1 MGKKILFSV
10 VLLFAWGLLYGQER
24 VYVSTDKDVYI
35 AGEDVWYSVHCLMDD
50 EDGHSNLS
58 DVAYLQFVSN
68 DGVAGTSK
76 VALIN
81 GRGCGKFRIPASFAT
96 GNYSIVSFTKRYGGD
111 AQGKFNGKIISVF
124 NTLGTAKVNDGV
136 IAGKGMGKGKDIA
149 SLEQNS
155 SQASVEVG
163 KEVKGAV
170 PVKIRNNGSGTMLL
184 SVSVYHVDELEELGG
199 RYNSAA
205 LLERTG
211 NFATLEEVDYAGE
224 VITVRVKGKDGSS
237 AAGKWVYMSG
247 AGSADDV
254 YVTRIGEDGT
264 AVFHTGNIM
273 GRRDLVFEVLADSK
287 SVAEGPTAKDTSIG
301 YDVEIVEK
309 DYKRATVEIP
319 QLEISPAMERGLQER
334 GRRMQIARRFD
345 SDTLWEMCARKD
357 NSFVGNTPPLV
368 YDLDDYTRFMNLEE
382 VLREYV
388 DFVRVRRDGG
398 KTEIKVLWE
407 TQGHCLALLD
417 GIPVSDHSVILG
429 VNQQLVKRI
438 VVYPKRYLLNNFIYD
453 GVVNFITYKGNMGG
467 VQLPKN
473 VAVVGFDGVSWPVA
487 FLGEKVASEDE
498 YPHFLSTIYWN
509 PMVDIP
515 AGEEF
520 EFKCFL
526 PQYKGKFRIVVEGI
540 TDSIEEVYFSKLLK

>member
-1 MGKKILFSV
+1 MRNYLIFIGVVLVSTFSV
-10 VLLFAWGLLYGQER
+10 MAQER
-24 VYVSTDKDVYI
+24 VYVSTDKDVYV
-35 AGEDVWYSVHCLMDD
+35 AGEDVWYSVHCLYG
-50 EDGHSNLS
+50 DGGNHSNLS
-58 DVAYLQFVSN
+58 DVAYLQFVSS
-68 DGVAGTSK
+68 DGIAGTSK

-111 AQGKFNGKIISVF
+111 SEGEFNGKIISVF
-124 NTLGTAKVNDGV
+124 NTLGTAKVKDGV
-136 IAGKGMGKGKDIA
+136 IAGKGRGKEVALPGH
-149 SLEQNS
+149 NS

-163 KEVKGAV
+163 AQEKGAV
-170 PVKIRNNGSGTMLL
+170 PVKIRNNGSGVMRL
-184 SVSVYHVDELEELGG
+184 SVSVYHADELEEISGS
-199 RYNSAA
+199 YNITT
-205 LLERTG
+205 LLERKG
-211 NFATLEEVDYAGE
+211 NFAKLDEVDYAGE
-224 VITVRVKGKDGSS
+224 VIKVRVKGKDGSS
-237 AAGKWVYMSG
+237 AVGKWLYMSG
-247 AGSADDV
+247 AGNADDV

-273 GRRDLVFEVLADSK
+273 GRRDLAFEVMA
-287 SVAEGPTAKDTSIG
+287 TSMA
-301 YDVEIVEK
+301 YEVEIVEN

-319 QLEISPAMERGLQER
+319 QLEISPEMEKGLRER

-357 NSFVGNTPPLV
+357 NSFAGNTPPLV

-398 KTEIKVLWE
+398 KAEIKVLWE
-407 TQGHCLALLD
+407 SRGRCLALLD

-438 VVYPKRYLLNNFIYD
+438 VVYPKRYMLNNFIYD
-453 GVVNFITYKGNMGG
+453 GVVNFITYKGDMGG

-487 FLGEKVASEDE
+487 LLGGQVAAGEE
-498 YPHFLSTIYWN
+498 YPNFLSTIYWN

-515 AGEEF
+515 AGEVF
-520 EFKCFL
+520 EFKCIL

-540 TDSIEEVYFSKLLK
+540 TDSMEEVYFSRLLE